1 MLPKSIVMGLY
12 LKPPMD
18 DNKTK
23 IIAELSPSI
32 SAIDAQQWDACNSG
46 DNPFTSHAFLAALE
60 QSNSV
65 GQSNDDSAQP
75 WSTGWVASPII
86 LKQGEEMVGAIPA
99 YLKSHSKGEYI
110 FDHMWADA
118 YQRAG
123 GRYYPKLQI
132 AAPFSPVPGERLL
145 LRDPKYAAPLL
156 QAAESIA
163 KSNALS
169 SVHATFVD
177 AQQIDIFEE
186 AHWLVRKDSQFH
198 WYNRGYSDFDDF
210 LGRLS
215 SRKRK
220 NIRKE
225 RRNANA
231 QVTFQ
236 ILRGNDIK
244 AHHWDIFWEFYLD
257 TSARKWGSPYLT
269 RSFFDIISNTMGDK
283 LLLFLAMQEDIAIAG
298 ALNFIG
304 PNCLYG
310 RYWGAK
316 RDIEFLHFETCY
328 YRAIEWAIEHKLDRV
343 EAGAQGPHKLARGYE
358 PTPTYSAHY
367 IVDPAFREAI
377 DDYLKRERIAVAQDI
392 EFMAAMGPFKRSS

>member
-1 MLPKSIVMGLY
+1 
-12 LKPPMD
+12 MD
-18 DNKTK
+18 ENETHVT
-23 IIAELSPSI
+23 AQLAPSI

-46 DNPFTSHAFLAALE
+46 QNPFTSHAFLSALE

-65 GQSNDDSAQP
+65 GQSGDEDDFARR
-75 WSTGWVASPII
+75 WTTGWAPSPII
-86 LKQGEEMVGAIPA
+86 LKQEGALVGAMPA

-123 GRYYPKLQI
+123 GRYYPKMQI

-145 LRDPKYAAPLL
+145 LRDSKYAELLL

-163 KSNALS
+163 QSNGLS
-169 SVHATFVD
+169 SVHATFID
-177 AQQIDIFEE
+177 AQQIDLFENKD
-186 AHWLVRKDSQFH
+186 WLVRKDSQFH
-198 WYNRGYSDFDDF
+198 WYNKGYSSFDDF
-210 LGRLS
+210 LAKLS

-225 RRNANA
+225 RRVANA
-231 QVTFQ
+231 QVDFQ
-236 ILRGNDIK
+236 ILRGDDIK
-244 AHHWDIFWEFYLD
+244 AHHWDVFWEFYLD

-269 RSFFDIISNTMGDK
+269 RSFFDIISATMAKK
-283 LLLFLAMQEDIAIAG
+283 LILFLALQDDIPIAG

-304 PNCLYG
+304 SNCLYG

-328 YRAIEWAIEHKLDRV
+328 YRAIDWAIEHGFDRV

-367 IVDPAFREAI
+367 IVDPGFRKAI
-377 DDYLKRERIAVAQDI
+377 DDYLQRERKAVAQDI
-392 EFMAAMGPFKRSS
+392 KFMASMGPFKRAE